1 MGLLRLGLGA
11 FHNTDTTR
19 FGFGLDLLRLGKTGG
34 AISSVLRLLG
44 DQLLLAAC
52 AFGFVAELILR
63 NRALLVDRQR
73 AAFDH
78 CLVRFLLELLARCRL
93 QCLFEI
99 AGFGSASWREGVGQY
114 VLMS

>member
-52 AFGFVAELILR
+52 EFGFVAELILR

-73 AAFDH
+73 AAFAH
-78 CLVRFLLELLARCRL
+78 CLVGFLLERLAGWRL
-93 QCLFEI
+93 QFAFEFA
-99 AGFGSASWREGVGQY
+99 AGCQVVPALDRKTRLV
-114 VLMS
+114 